1 MPTIEETIAFIEKA
15 HAGQTDRAGE
25 AYYLHPIA
33 VMRRLPAEVDDEVR
47 LAALLHDVIEDTP
60 YRRQQLAALGYSE
73 RTLDAVDW
81 VTQKP
86 DDTRPYAEKIAAL
99 IAGGNHDA
107 LQVKLADMSEN
118 TDPGRLAR
126 LDPQSRAHFL
136 RKYTEPLEAL
146 RAALS

>member
-25 AYYLHPIA
+25 PYYLHPIA
-33 VMRRLPAEVDDEVR
+33 VMRRLPPGVDDEVR
-47 LAALLHDVIEDTP
+47 LAALLHDVIEDTA
-60 YRRQQLAALGYSE
+60 YTREALSALGYSQ

-81 VTQKP
+81 VTQAP
-86 DDTRPYAEKIAAL
+86 GDARPYAEKIDAL
-99 IAGGNHDA
+99 IAGGNRDA

-118 TDPGRLAR
+118 ADPVRLAR
-126 LDPQSRAHFL
+126 LDAESRDHFT
-136 RKYTEPLEAL
+136 RKYTAPLAAL